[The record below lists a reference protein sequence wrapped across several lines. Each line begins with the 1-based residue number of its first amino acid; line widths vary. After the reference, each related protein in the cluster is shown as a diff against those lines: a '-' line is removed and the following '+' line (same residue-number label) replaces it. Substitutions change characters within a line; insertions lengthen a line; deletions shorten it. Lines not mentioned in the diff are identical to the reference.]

1 MEEGFQQGI
10 GFPVGRVLLVQ
21 GEVVIIHA
29 EGVKAYKAKKNLPL
43 YKGDIIITKSE
54 GRIRLTLKDES
65 ILTLA
70 PNTRLELNESV
81 YDAKKKSRFSF
92 LKMVMGKTRFVVKKT
107 INFKRSEYKIKTP
120 TAVVGVRG
128 SDFIIVA
135 RSDRTEVTAF
145 EDTVLEVVSLAYP
158 GAAPI
163 ILKAYQKTMVEEGK
177 LPTPPEDVSLEEA
190 EQMKQD
196 FIFSSEEMVSA
207 IGVQPVVKP
216 ADKKAVPEP
225 TVVSPKDADETK
237 PKVTAD
243 TEGKRTLMRVT
254 EATGEVVP
262 ERGVLVSKDDLVDPG
277 FISAKDM
284 EELLVGIVDGIR
296 RPSVLRGEPD
306 QIDLIDMIA
315 MIEEIEQIEE
325 IENFERI
332 EDRVDTEVLEIVA
345 EGAVEELPGFPGTP

>member
-1 MEEGFQQGI
+1 MKMRAYIRKSVFPLCVLLTLLVTCSVFGAGEAPSKISLPAGVVMEEGFERGL

-29 EGVKAYKAKKNLPL
+29 KGVKAYKAKQNLPL

-65 ILTLA
+65 IMTLA

-81 YDAKKKSRFSF
+81 YDPKKKSRFSF
-92 LKMVMGKTRFVVKKT
+92 LKMVVGKTRFVVKKT
-107 INFKRSEYKIKTP
+107 SNFKRSEYKIKTP

-135 RSDRTEVTAF
+135 KLERTEITTF
-145 EDTVLEVVSLAYP
+145 EDTVLEVLSLAYP
-158 GAAPI
+158 GATPTI
-163 ILKAYQKTMVEEGK
+163 FRAYQKTTVEKGK
-177 LPTPPEDVSLEEA
+177 RPTAPEAVSPEEA
-190 EQMKQD
+190 DKMKQE
-196 FIFSSEEMVSA
+196 FIFSAEEMVSA

-225 TVVSPKDADETK
+225 TAVPL
-237 PKVTAD
+237 KVT
-243 TEGKRTLMRVT
+243 
-254 EATGEVVP
+254 
-262 ERGVLVSKDDLVDPG
+262 
-277 FISAKDM
+277 
-284 EELLVGIVDGIR
+284 
-296 RPSVLRGEPD
+296 D

-332 EDRVDTEVLEIVA
+332 EDWVDTEVLEIVA
-345 EGAVEELPGFPGTP
+345 EGAVEALPGFPGTP